1 MNILLKKKYNMKVNL
16 PKIITSENSGAA
28 STDQLLIVL
37 HQSRLNLN
45 HELF

>member
-1 MNILLKKKYNMKVNL
+1 MKVNL

-28 STDQLLIVL
+28 STDPLTFVL

>member
-1 MNILLKKKYNMKVNL
+1 MKVNL
-16 PKIITSENSGAA
+16 PKIITSGNSGST
-28 STDQLLIVL
+28 STDPLLFVF

>member
-1 MNILLKKKYNMKVNL
+1 MKVNL
-16 PKIITSENSGAA
+16 PKVIISENSGAT
-28 STDQLLIVL
+28 STDPLSFVL